1 MDLGWGG
8 PGDKASH
15 NLGHNFNPTSHTNLT
30 NPMHILLTVP
40 HAWSTES
47 NLRWVWL
54 DVWYGKCMHGVV
66 WVSFVWI
73 LQVISNRW
81 TGLWTGSLD
90 WTAGVGVTFE
100 LKLCVSHVQCLAAS
114 RLPRSRTQ
122 HAATMGVLCLRDLKG
137 MQQMEQFGRP
147 IGTIIYSK
155 ASHWPSIVFT
165 WLHSTRLRVLHSL
178 VTSVGF
184 NLTAAFSMTLQQ
196 YIVLVKRHLSEFLML
211 FCTLD
216 IVRGCFAELMHF
228 V

>member
-1 MDLGWGG
+1 MHDRLKAFCAGFGW
-8 PGDKASH
+8 
-15 NLGHNFNPTSHTNLT
+15 
-30 NPMHILLTVP
+30 MYE
-40 HAWSTES
+40 TES
-47 NLRWVWL
+47 A
-54 DVWYGKCMHGVV
+54 CMGLFG
-66 WVSFVWI
+66 SRLCEYCRSSLI
-73 LQVISNRW
+73 A
-81 TGLWTGSLD
+81 GLWTGSLD

-137 MQQMEQFGRP
+137 MQQMEQLGRP

-165 WLHSTRLRVLHSL
+165 WLHSTRLRLLHSL

-184 NLTAAFSMTLQQ
+184 NLTAAFSSTLQQ
-196 YIVLVKRHLSEFLML
+196 YIVLVKRHLSVFLML

-228 V
+228 M